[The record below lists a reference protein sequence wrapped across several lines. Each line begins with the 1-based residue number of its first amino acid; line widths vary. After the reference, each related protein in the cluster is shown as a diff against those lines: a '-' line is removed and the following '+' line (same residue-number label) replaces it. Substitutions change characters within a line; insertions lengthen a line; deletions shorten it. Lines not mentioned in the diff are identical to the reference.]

1 MRTSTAKQREG
12 SFRTLG
18 LLLST
23 CVALQVQDIWVHF
36 VVLLVCLVS
45 IVVAVIEL
53 VETFDPHTW
62 QSISILVSF
71 LPAPPT
77 EQASFITLPATAPA
91 KCSRK

>member
-1 MRTSTAKQREG
+1 MRAGTAKQRAG
-12 SFRTLG
+12 SFRTLR
-18 LLLST
+18 LLLSKS
-23 CVALQVQDIWVHF
+23 VALQVQDVWVHF

-45 IVVAVIEL
+45 IAVAVIEL

-71 LPAPPT
+71 SPAPPT
-77 EQASFITLPATAPA
+77 EQASFIRMPAAASA